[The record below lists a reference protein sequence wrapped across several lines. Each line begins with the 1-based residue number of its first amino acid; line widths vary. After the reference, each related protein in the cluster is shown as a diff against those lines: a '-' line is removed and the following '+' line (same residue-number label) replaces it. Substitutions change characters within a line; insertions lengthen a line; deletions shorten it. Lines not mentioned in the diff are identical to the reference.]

1 MMIDSSTDDEDDEV
15 VDHAPQRNGGP
26 PGKQNGTP
34 GNQKV
39 PNGTSIDTWKVPKSS
54 KAFYDKS

>member
-39 PNGTSIDTWKVPKSS
+39 PNGTSIPGPKLVVIHFF
-54 KAFYDKS
+54 AN